1 MMKGEVESGGVEGV
15 VVDALPYIDHGYEEP
30 GVREAAL
37 AMVEEETRRYR
48 PTRNYLDHL
57 PPLNLSSFESDLM
70 KTEFERLAGR
80 QPMDTLSMKRY
91 ELPTPPPGKMT
102 DVQAWTECVE
112 NSGAQLEHQR
122 TRIMNLDLM
131 LDYGAESWKQYNEV
145 LQDMLNRI
153 QAQLAEVKKAIQE
166 VNWSRKNQQTQ
177 VGDKLRQLET
187 SWVGLVSKNYEIEQA
202 RNEIRMY
209 FLPKLD
215 LSFSQAIMNM
225 EQEYSY
231 LKAQHQTRV
240 AE

>member
-1 MMKGEVESGGVEGV
+1 MR
-15 VVDALPYIDHGYEEP
+15 DLQ
-30 GVREAAL
+30 
-37 AMVEEETRRYR
+37 
-48 PTRNYLDHL
+48 
-57 PPLNLSSFESDLM
+57 PLFFLLYSS
-70 KTEFERLAGR
+70 
-80 QPMDTLSMKRY
+80 
-91 ELPTPPPGKMT
+91 
-102 DVQAWTECVE
+102 
-112 NSGAQLEHQR
+112 
-122 TRIMNLDLM
+122 
-131 LDYGAESWKQYNEV
+131 
-145 LQDMLNRI
+145 
-153 QAQLAEVKKAIQE
+153 
-166 VNWSRKNQQTQ
+166 Q